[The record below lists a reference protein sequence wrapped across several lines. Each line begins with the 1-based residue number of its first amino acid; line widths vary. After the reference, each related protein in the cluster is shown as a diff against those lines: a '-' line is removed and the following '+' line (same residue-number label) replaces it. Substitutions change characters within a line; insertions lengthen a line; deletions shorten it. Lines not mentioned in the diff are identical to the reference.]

1 MKIQC
6 YFDNRFIPPS
16 PFIRVTFESKNL
28 NIRKPLSF
36 HIDTGASVTILLDK
50 DIQYLGIDKS
60 KSKKTE
66 RKIGEIGESIK
77 TFIIEDTTYSLK
89 LKMEKSLKKDQI
101 YLPEHMT
108 YQNFP

>member
-1 MKIQC
+1 MKIPC

-50 DIQYLGIDKS
+50 YIQYLGIDKS
-60 KSKKTE
+60 KLKKTE
-66 RKIGEIGESIK
+66 RKIGGIGGSIE
-77 TFIIEDTTYSLK
+77 TFIIEDATLLFRTENGEIIKERANSLA
-89 LKMEKSLKKDQI
+89 
-101 YLPEHMT
+101 
-108 YQNFP
+108 